1 MPLWFWAFVYK
12 QLILC
17 IICYFRF
24 SLLLILLVCCLLGA
38 KNYFGLWYP
47 STFMGCILIYQ
58 KLVDFVS
65 FMGPMNTSPTSLSV
79 MDNDQFLLLFICG
92 AVSFI
97 TLAVLRVCSLHR
109 LYSLVH
115 LWSYLVIF
123 CKAIDLIALFIYG
136 FLEPITFCWAVSLIA
151 LPNPGLQEP
160 VTFVRLSAL

>member
-1 MPLWFWAFVYK
+1 MLFPFLSAFD
-12 QLILC
+12 
-17 IICYFRF
+17 FA
-24 SLLLILLVCCLLGA
+24 SMLLVGGQELLRPVVPI
-38 KNYFGLWYP
+38 NFYGLYP
-47 STFMGCILIYQ
+47 YLSKTCRFCKFY
-58 KLVDFVS
+58 
-65 FMGPMNTSPTSLSV
+65 GPDEQSPTSLSV